1 MSRVVGTD
9 GAVQWLAAAAA
20 DPERCR
26 RRWARGGGPVELS
39 AGGRWDALVL
49 PSHLGIEAL
58 AVLHR
63 TGGGTGP
70 VLLDRGAGTVAY
82 LVPPGT
88 AGKWL
93 ATGVRA
99 LGTGACLLAP
109 RPDVVAG
116 EVRWLVGPD
125 GSGRLTDLGRLE
137 SAMHEAFALAFR
149 RTGLSRRTV
158 TAQSPGVAPRRSAS
172 PLCGGEAGTP
182 RPVAGRSDGGAGTGA
197 VEPEG
202 GASRR
207 G

>member
-1 MSRVVGTD
+1 MSRAIGTD
-9 GAVQWLAAAAA
+9 GAVLWLAAAAA

-39 AGGRWDALVL
+39 AGARWDALVL
-49 PSHLGIEAL
+49 PSHLGIETL

-63 TGGGTGP
+63 TGGGAGP

-82 LVPPGT
+82 FVPPGS
-88 AGKWL
+88 AGAWL

-99 LGTGACLLAP
+99 LGTGTRLLTP

-137 SAMHEAFALAFR
+137 SAMHEAFALTFR
-149 RTGLSRRTV
+149 RTGLGRRTAP
-158 TAQSPGVAPRRSAS
+158 AQSPGAPRRSLS
-172 PLCGGEAGTP
+172 PLCGGEAGTT
-182 RPVAGRSDGGAGTGA
+182 RPVAGRSDGGAATGA
-197 VEPEG
+197 VGTDG